1 MNIRGVGM
9 ASAVASVASAALEN
23 CLYCR
28 YLDLRAS
35 SLESYYYCPYN

>member
-1 MNIRGVGM
+1 MKLGLM
-9 ASAVASVASAALEN
+9 SAALIAGAEAALEN

-35 SLESYYYCPYN
+35 SLESWYYCPYN